1 MLQILTDPKL
11 LKRKSKRIA
20 SIDDTIR
27 NLCVRLTETMIE
39 NNGIG
44 LAAPQCNILKR
55 IIIVQT
61 VNGPISLINPDI
73 ISESVET
80 EICEEGCLSI
90 PGKSFPKERAK
101 SVKVKYRNTKGKP
114 VIETFSGLEAR
125 IVLHEIDHLNGII
138 LNEYDEKSY

>member
-11 LKRKSKRIA
+11 LKRKSKRVP

-61 VNGPISLINPDI
+61 ATGPISLINPEI

-90 PGKSFPKERAK
+90 PGKFFKKERPVNI
-101 SVKVKYRNTKGKP
+101 SVKYRNTKGKP
-114 VIETFSGLEAR
+114 VVQNFSELEAR
-125 IVLHEIDHLNGII
+125 IVLHEIDHLDGII
-138 LNEYDEKSY
+138 LHEYETNC